1 MTRLVAVLGY
11 STRGSGEL
19 HPICSGRLARA
30 LQEAGPHDAVLL
42 SGWGEAEAMARSW
55 ADRPAHV
62 VLDARARSTFG
73 NAVAVARAARSLD
86 VRDVVVVTSSW
97 HGRRAGALVRAALRG
112 TDTTVTVVAA
122 GDRGSLRAR
131 LRELLCW
138 PFVPLQAGL
147 AARHRSQPLD

>member
-11 STRGSGEL
+11 SRRGSGEL

-55 ADRPAHV
+55 ADRPPHV

-73 NAVAVARAARSLD
+73 NALAVARAARSLD

-97 HGRRAGALVRAALRG
+97 HSRRAGALVRAALRG
-112 TDTTVTVVAA
+112 TDKTVIVVAA

-138 PFVPLQAGL
+138 LFVPLQARL
-147 AARHRSQPLD
+147 AAHHRSQPLD

>member
-42 SGWGEAEAMARSW
+42 SGWGEAEAMARMW
-55 ADRPAHV
+55 ADRPANV
-62 VLDARARSTFG
+62 VLDPRARSTFG
-73 NAVAVARAARSLD
+73 NALAVARAARSLGI
-86 VRDVVVVTSSW
+86 RDVVVVTSGW

-112 TDTTVTVVAA
+112 TDTTVCVVAA
-122 GDRGSLRAR
+122 DDRGSLRAR
-131 LRELLCW
+131 LRELVCW
-138 PFVPLQAGL
+138 LVVPVQAGL
-147 AARHRSQPLD
+147 AARARKLD

>member
-11 STRGSGEL
+11 SKRGSEEL

-42 SGWGEAEAMARSW
+42 SGWGEAGAMARSW

-73 NAVAVARAARSLD
+73 NAVAVARAARSLGI
-86 VRDVVVVTSSW
+86 RDVVVVTSGW

-112 TDTTVTVVAA
+112 TDTTVSVAA
-122 GDRGSLRAR
+122 ADDRGSLRAR
-131 LRELLCW
+131 LRELFCW
-138 PFVPLQAGL
+138 LVVPLQAGL
-147 AARHRSQPLD
+147 AARLIKPLD